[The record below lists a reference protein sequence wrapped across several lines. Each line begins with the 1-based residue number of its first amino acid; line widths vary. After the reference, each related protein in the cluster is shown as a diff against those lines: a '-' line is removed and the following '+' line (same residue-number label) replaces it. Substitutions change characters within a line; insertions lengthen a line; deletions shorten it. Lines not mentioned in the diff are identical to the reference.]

1 MPITKRNGKYYWGGK
16 GPFDS
21 RKEAQ
26 SVQRAAFA
34 SGYEKMVGSPVGA
47 TDEGVRPNTAQDVAN
62 REKRLTKEDGGA
74 ATVFTSSDAGIFTP
88 THGGHG
94 VHAMSRNQQKKRK
107 KRTGPERIAGFLDDR
122 TPHVFTKELAALNAF
137 VKSAFPSDNFE
148 SANRMTNPKRIN
160 WKKTAA
166 GAPKADDTQH
176 AIAHNTLP
184 EGQFYKDRGTAY
196 LSVAGGPADQEPKYV
211 EHDKNKSVDKD
222 KSSEAM
228 LAHQHDMEKK
238 IRGYDKESKKRHND
252 ADEPPGH
259 ALGGAAGQIDHS
271 GLNKME
277 GSAWTREGAGT
288 AGDALHRG
296 GYKDKIA
303 RNKNE
308 KPEDENEYEQSI
320 VKAMVDGL
328 LFTLRKAEEDNEVS

>member
-1 MPITKRNGKYYWGGK
+1 MPVTKRNGKYYWGSK

-21 RKEAQ
+21 RKKAE
-26 SVQRAAFA
+26 SVQQAAHA

-47 TDEGVRPNTAQDVAN
+47 TDEGQKPNTAQDVAN
-62 REKRLTKEDGGA
+62 REKHLRKEGEGDGGGG
-74 ATVFTSSDAGIFTP
+74 TVFTSSDAGIFTP

-94 VHAMSRNQQKKRK
+94 VRPMSRNQQKKHK
-107 KRTGPERIAGFLDDR
+107 KRTGVEKLASFMDERS
-122 TPHVFTKELAALNAF
+122 PHVFSKDLDSLNSF
-137 VKSAFPSDNFE
+137 IDKSAFPSDNFE
-148 SANRMTNPKRIN
+148 SQNRMNNPKRLD
-160 WKKTAA
+160 WKKK
-166 GAPKADDTQH
+166 KANDTEK
-176 AIAHNTLP
+176 AIGHNNLP
-184 EGQFYKDRGTAY
+184 QGQFYKDRGTAY

-222 KSSEAM
+222 KSSETM
-228 LAHQHDMEKK
+228 LAHQNDMEKK
-238 IRGYDKESKKRHND
+238 IRGYDKESKKRHSD

-296 GYKDKIA
+296 GDKDKIPPK
-303 RNKNE
+303 KNE
-308 KPEDENEYEQSI
+308 KTEEDTKQYINQLSFKKNMDSFMARLQLSIEDEMS
-320 VKAMVDGL
+320 
-328 LFTLRKAEEDNEVS
+328 

>member
-47 TDEGVRPNTAQDVAN
+47 SDEGVKPNTAQDVAN
-62 REKRLTKEDGGA
+62 REKRLTKEDAGA

-88 THGGHG
+88 THGGQG
-94 VHAMSRNQQKKRK
+94 VHPMARNQQKKHK
-107 KRTGPERIAGFLDDR
+107 KRTGVEKLASFMDERS
-122 TPHVFTKELAALNAF
+122 PHVFSKDLDSLNGF
-137 VKSAFPSDNFE
+137 IDKSAFPSDNFE
-148 SANRMTNPKRIN
+148 SQNRMNNPKRLD
-160 WKKTAA
+160 WKKK
-166 GAPKADDTQH
+166 KANDTEK
-176 AIAHNTLP
+176 AIGHNNLP
-184 EGQFYKDRGTAY
+184 QGQFYKDRGTAY

-222 KSSEAM
+222 KSSETM
-228 LAHQHDMEKK
+228 LAHQNDMEKK
-238 IRGYDKESKKRHND
+238 IRGYDKESKKRHSD

-296 GYKDKIA
+296 GDKDKIPPK
-303 RNKNE
+303 KNE
-308 KPEDENEYEQSI
+308 KTEEDTKQYINQLSFKKNMDSFMARLQLSIEDEMS
-320 VKAMVDGL
+320 
-328 LFTLRKAEEDNEVS
+328 